1 MHRRLMIAALLLVTS
16 GWWPVT
22 RLEAQVRIPDSAW
35 SVSRQLEEV
44 EAVGRQLEE
53 QRRWGEAL
61 LHYEEAM
68 RQHPGHTKLSERLL
82 RARMHFEVARRYAD
96 TRFLGAL
103 QRTTER
109 AALDLY
115 SEVLAKIQSYYV
127 HQPNWEALVTRGHE
141 GLAVA
146 LTESPFLQRYRIPE
160 SIVRSRDF
168 MAVIPA
174 NRPVRSRQEARD
186 VVRSVAY
193 AAQQQYGVPQSAV
206 VYEYICAAATSLDDY
221 SAFLTGSQLDE
232 VMSQIE
238 GNFVGLGIEL
248 RADTEALLI
257 LNVIAGGPA
266 AEHGMVPGDR
276 IIEVDGRSMR
286 EISTDTA
293 ADLLRGPEGSYVQVL
308 VRSSQGQ
315 HRRLR
320 VQRRRVDVPS
330 VEKTTLIDP
339 ATGIAYLKINSFQ
352 KTTAADL
359 ESALWNLHRQGMQSL
374 IIDLRGNPG
383 GLLTASVEV
392 ADKFLTEGVIV
403 RTMGRSAGE
412 NVEYKAHELNTWQVP
427 ILLLIDENSASAS
440 EILAGAI
447 RDHRRGL
454 VVGTRSFGKGSVQG
468 IFPLDSGE
476 GGIRLTTAKFYS
488 PSGRAISRLGVE
500 PDVTIR
506 AAAKPEVAEVP
517 GQRGEASPTD
527 VVLDGAIHLLRQQ
540 LEKQSIATTAR

>member
-1 MHRRLMIAALLLVTS
+1 MHRRSLVAALILVAG
-16 GWWPVT
+16 GWWLMA
-22 RLEAQVRIPDSAW
+22 RLEAQVRIPESAW
-35 SVSRQLEEV
+35 TVSRQLEEV

-61 LHYEEAM
+61 LHYEEAV

-82 RARMHFEVARRYAD
+82 RARMHFEVARRYSD
-96 TRFLGAL
+96 SRFVTSL
-103 QRTTER
+103 QRTNER

-115 SEVLAKIQSYYV
+115 NEVLAKIQSYYV
-127 HQPNWEALVTRGHE
+127 HQPNWETLVTRGHE

-146 LTESPFLQRYRIPE
+146 LTEAPFLERYRIPE
-160 SIVRSRDF
+160 SLVRSRDF

-174 NRPVRSRQEARD
+174 NRAIRSRQEARD
-186 VVRSVAY
+186 TVRSVAY

-206 VYEYICAAATSLDDY
+206 IYEYICAAATSLDDY

-248 RADTEALLI
+248 RADTESLLI
-257 LNVIAGGPA
+257 LNVITGGPA
-266 AEHGMVPGDR
+266 AEGGIVAGER
-276 IIEVDGRSMR
+276 IVEVDGRSMR

-308 VRSSQGQ
+308 MRSPEGS

-320 VQRRRVDVPS
+320 IQRRRVEVPS
-330 VEKTTLIDP
+330 VEKPTILDP
-339 ATGIAYLKINSFQ
+339 THGIAYLKINSFQ

-359 ESALWNLHRQGMQSL
+359 ESTLWQLHRHGMRSL
-374 IIDLRGNPG
+374 MIDLRGNPG

-412 NVEYKAHELNTWQVP
+412 NVEYKAHELNTWQLP

-500 PDVTIR
+500 PDVTLQS
-506 AAAKPEVAEVP
+506 AAKPNLDEVIEQLADANQP
-517 GQRGEASPTD
+517 D
-527 VVLDGAIHLLRQQ
+527 VVLDGAVRLFRQQ
-540 LEKQSIATTAR
+540 LEKQSVAASTR